1 MADYAT
7 KQDIKDI
14 DKRFDNID
22 KRFDDLTA
30 LLSNFANDVND
41 RFDVVDQKLTGVE
54 HRLDGVDE
62 DLRKLNKNYDHLVN
76 TIIDGFLARIDH
88 YETELAAR
96 DAEIARLKAWVEA
109 IAQKTGVK
117 QPV

>member
-41 RFDVVDQKLTGVE
+41 RFDKIEL
-54 HRLDGVDE
+54 RLEQHDAE
-62 DLRKLNKNYDHLVN
+62 LRKLNDKYDHLVN
-76 TIIDGFLARIDH
+76 TIDGFLARIDH

>member
-1 MADYAT
+1 MADNAT
-7 KQDIKDI
+7 KQDIENI
-14 DKRFDNID
+14 NNRFDKID

-30 LLSNFANDVND
+30 ILSNFANDVDERFNKIELKLD
-41 RFDVVDQKLTGVE
+41 RHDAE
-54 HRLDGVDE
+54 
-62 DLRKLNKNYDHLVN
+62 LRKLNDKYDHLVN
-76 TIIDGFLARIDH
+76 TIDGFLARIDH

-117 QPV
+117 QPI